1 VRSTRTGSGVRLR
14 RTVADR
20 RLTRTVACVAAL
32 TALASCGSSD
42 DEVTDVCGD
51 LRSFGATFELLL
63 QPQADATVGEVRGA
77 LEKVAPFLGRV
88 AGVDA
93 TPESLDDEI
102 AAVEETF
109 RDGLE
114 DLGDDEPSSR
124 VDDRLGGERP
134 RLENVLAQAAAVLG
148 CEAGRA

>member
-1 VRSTRTGSGVRLR
+1 VRLR
-14 RTVADR
+14 H
-20 RLTRTVACVAAL
+20 TVACVAAL

-42 DEVTDVCGD
+42 EEIKDLCGD
-51 LRSFGATFELLL
+51 MRSFGATFELLL
-63 QPQADATVGEVRGA
+63 LPQADATVGEVRGA
-77 LEKVAPFLGRV
+77 LEKVAPFLGRL

-93 TPESLDDEI
+93 TPESLDAEI

-109 RDGLE
+109 RDALE

-134 RLENVLAQAAAVLG
+134 RLENALAQAAVVLG
-148 CEAGRA
+148 CEAGPA

>member
-1 VRSTRTGSGVRLR
+1 VRSTRTRTGVRLR
-14 RTVADR
+14 RTVAC
-20 RLTRTVACVAAL
+20 LAAL
-32 TALASCGSSD
+32 TVLASCGSSD
-42 DEVTDVCGD
+42 EEVADLCGD
-51 LRSFGATFELLL
+51 LRSFGATFELLV

-77 LEKVAPFLGRV
+77 LEKVAPFLDRV

-102 AAVEETF
+102 AGVEETF
-109 RDGLE
+109 RDALAE
-114 DLGDDEPSSR
+114 LGDDEPSSR